1 MIYNNLIL
9 NSSVYKKLTSFYNLK
24 RLPNAFIF
32 YGNDGVGKEAHAIEF
47 FGLLNCE
54 KKDDNKACGLCKS
67 CRKTKNLQHE
77 FLEIITPLPR
87 KKTTKNGSSFDV
99 LTDKQRIE
107 FIEQIK
113 KKSLEPY
120 HKIEIEKANTILI
133 NSIKGIKKGINL
145 SIPKSKT
152 KLYLI
157 FDAEKLCYPNQ
168 EAANALLKIL
178 EEPNENHLFILVTS
192 NINKII
198 DTIVSRCIPIYFN
211 KIDKK
216 KLEDL
221 IKKTNNLNNDK
232 AKIISKIC
240 MGNMRYAQVLCNSY
254 DNKINLIQSLITYL
268 KNDNLSKWNES
279 FKNMNKKNILEILDL
294 LIISFKDLKIF
305 KINSD
310 KIYLSDCYELYN
322 NFLKKF
328 SNINI
333 DIIIKTINNC
343 QNYIQKNGHQ
353 PLMVLALFLELKNS
367 IKNKKNS
374 NFDLNQWT
382 LYNE

>member
-1 MIYNNLIL
+1 
-9 NSSVYKKLTSFYNLK
+9 
-24 RLPNAFIF
+24 
-32 YGNDGVGKEAHAIEF
+32 
-47 FGLLNCE
+47 
-54 KKDDNKACGLCKS
+54 
-67 CRKTKNLQHE
+67 
-77 FLEIITPLPR
+77 
-87 KKTTKNGSSFDV
+87 
-99 LTDKQRIE
+99 
-107 FIEQIK
+107 
-113 KKSLEPY
+113 
-120 HKIEIEKANTILI
+120 
-133 NSIKGIKKGINL
+133 
-145 SIPKSKT
+145 
-152 KLYLI
+152 
-157 FDAEKLCYPNQ
+157 
-168 EAANALLKIL
+168 
-178 EEPNENHLFILVTS
+178 
-192 NINKII
+192 
-198 DTIVSRCIPIYFN
+198 
-211 KIDKK
+211 
-216 KLEDL
+216 
-221 IKKTNNLNNDK
+221 
-232 AKIISKIC
+232 